1 MDLGL
6 KGKRALVLAAS
17 RGLGYACARGLA
29 QEGCHLVICSRDDA
43 RIQAAADRIR
53 TETGA
58 KVEAL
63 AADVSTGAEAERLVA
78 AAASA
83 YGGLEILVHNAGGP
97 PAGQFHT
104 VNEAQ
109 WKQAFEQNM
118 MSFVRSVT
126 AAVPEMKKAGY
137 GRILTIASSSI
148 KQPIPNLMLS
158 NAFRAGVWG
167 IAKTL
172 SQELGPQGI
181 LVNVIAPGRIDTERI
196 AELDQANAT
205 RTGTPVEA
213 VRKASVASIPAGRLG
228 TPEEFANLV
237 VFLASAKASYIS
249 GQGIFVDGA
258 AGTSL

>member
-78 AAASA
+78 AATTA

>member
-29 QEGCHLVICSRDDA
+29 QEGCQLVICSRDEA
-43 RIQAAADRIR
+43 RIQAAAEQIR
-53 TETGA
+53 KDTGA

-63 AADVSTGAEAERLVA
+63 VADVSNAAEAERLVGSVV
-78 AAASA
+78 SA
-83 YGGLEILVHNAGGP
+83 YGGLEVLVHNAGGP

-104 VNEAQ
+104 LNEAQ

-118 MSFVRSVT
+118 MSFVRIVT

-137 GRILTIASSSI
+137 GRVLTIASSSI

-205 RTGTPVEA
+205 RTGKAIEE
-213 VRKASVASIPAGRLG
+213 VRKASVASIPTGRLG

-237 VFLASAKASYIS
+237 VFLASTKASYIS

>member
-29 QEGCHLVICSRDDA
+29 QEGCHLVICSRDEA
-43 RIQAAADRIR
+43 RIQAAADQIR
-53 TETGA
+53 QATGA

-63 AADVSTGAEAERLVA
+63 VADVSNAAEAERLVNA
-78 AAASA
+78 VVTA

-104 VNEAQ
+104 LNEAQ

-118 MSFVRSVT
+118 MSFVRIVT

-137 GRILTIASSSI
+137 GRVLTIASSSI

-205 RTGTPVEA
+205 RTGKPIDE
-213 VRKASVASIPAGRLG
+213 VRKASVSSIPMGRLG

-237 VFLASAKASYIS
+237 VFLASVKASYIS

>member
-1 MDLGL
+1 
-6 KGKRALVLAAS
+6 
-17 RGLGYACARGLA
+17 
-29 QEGCHLVICSRDDA
+29 VICSRDEA
-43 RIQAAADRIR
+43 RIQAAAEQIR
-53 TETGA
+53 KDTGA

-63 AADVSTGAEAERLVA
+63 VADVSNAAEAERLVGA
-78 AAASA
+78 VVSA

-97 PAGQFHT
+97 PAGQFHAL
-104 VNEAQ
+104 NEGQ

-118 MSFVRSVT
+118 MSFVRIVT

-137 GRILTIASSSI
+137 GRVLTIASSSI

-172 SQELGPQGI
+172 SQELGPQEI
-181 LVNVIAPGRIDTERI
+181 LVNVIAPGRISTERI

-205 RTGTPVEA
+205 RTGKPIDE
-213 VRKASVASIPAGRLG
+213 VRKASVATIPLGRLG
-228 TPEEFANLV
+228 DPEEFANLV
-237 VFLASAKASYIS
+237 VFLASTKASYIS

>member
-1 MDLGL
+1 M
-6 KGKRALVLAAS
+6 
-17 RGLGYACARGLA
+17 
-29 QEGCHLVICSRDDA
+29 
-43 RIQAAADRIR
+43 
-53 TETGA
+53 
-58 KVEAL
+58 
-63 AADVSTGAEAERLVA
+63 
-78 AAASA
+78 
-83 YGGLEILVHNAGGP
+83 HNAGGP

-104 VNEAQ
+104 LNEAQ

-118 MSFVRSVT
+118 MSFVRIVT

-137 GRILTIASSSI
+137 GRVLTIASSSI

-205 RTGTPVEA
+205 RTGKAIEE
-213 VRKASVASIPAGRLG
+213 VRKASVASIPTGRLG

-237 VFLASAKASYIS
+237 VFLASTKASYIS

>member
-17 RGLGYACARGLA
+17 RGLGFASARGLA
-29 QEGCHLVICSRDDA
+29 REGCHLVVCSRDEA
-43 RIQAAADRIR
+43 RINAAAEQIR
-53 TETGA
+53 AETGA

-63 AADVSTGAEAERLVA
+63 VADVSNAAEAERLVGTAVA
-78 AAASA
+78 AH
-83 YGGLEILVHNAGGP
+83 GGLEILVHNAGGP
-97 PAGQFHT
+97 APGGFSA

-109 WKQAFEQNM
+109 WKQAFDQNM
-118 MSFVRSVT
+118 MSFVRIVA

-137 GRILTIASSSI
+137 GRVLSIASSSI
-148 KQPIPNLMLS
+148 KQPIPNLVLS
-158 NAFRAGVWG
+158 NAFRAAVWG

-181 LVNVIAPGRIDTERI
+181 CVNLIAPGRIDTERI
-196 AELDQANAT
+196 AELDQANAQ
-205 RTGTPVEA
+205 RSGRAIED
-213 VRKASVASIPAGRLG
+213 VRKASVASIPFGRLG
-228 TPEEFANLV
+228 DPEEFANLV